1 MKGNT
6 NKCHLIVSTGDAI
19 EIQVGEILLRFEI
32 LSN

>member
-6 NKCHLIVSTGDAI
+6 NKCHLIVSTGDTI